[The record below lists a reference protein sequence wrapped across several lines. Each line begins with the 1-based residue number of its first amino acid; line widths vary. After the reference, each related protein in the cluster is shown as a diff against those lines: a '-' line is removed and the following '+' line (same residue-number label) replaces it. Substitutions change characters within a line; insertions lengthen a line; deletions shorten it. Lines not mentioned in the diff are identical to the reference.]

1 MGMGDQNQQ
10 KNQKNPL
17 NYKIVKCKNFEKDG
31 TCKCGSHCT
40 FAHGDADLRSKADNY
55 TNLQP
60 NVNMMDPNMM
70 YNYQM
75 MQQMGM
81 MPPNFDV
88 NQMAMAGNFDPNQM
102 MMNMNPQ
109 MGMDMM
115 MPQGQTQQGNNSEAK

>member
-1 MGMGDQNQQ
+1 M
-10 KNQKNPL
+10 
-17 NYKIVKCKNFEKDG
+17 NYKIVKCKNFEGDG
-31 TCKCGSHCT
+31 TCKYGSHCT

-75 MQQMGM
+75 M
-81 MPPNFDV
+81 PPNFDV
-88 NQMAMAGNFDPNQM
+88 NQMATAGNFDPNQM
-102 MMNMNPQ
+102 MMNMSPQ

>member
-1 MGMGDQNQQ
+1 
-10 KNQKNPL
+10 
-17 NYKIVKCKNFEKDG
+17 
-31 TCKCGSHCT
+31 
-40 FAHGDADLRSKADNY
+40 
-55 TNLQP
+55 
-60 NVNMMDPNMM
+60 MM

-81 MPPNFDV
+81 MPPNLDM

-115 MPQGQTQQGNNSEAK
+115 MPQGQNQQGNNNEAK

>member
-1 MGMGDQNQQ
+1 
-10 KNQKNPL
+10 
-17 NYKIVKCKNFEKDG
+17 
-31 TCKCGSHCT
+31 
-40 FAHGDADLRSKADNY
+40 
-55 TNLQP
+55 
-60 NVNMMDPNMM
+60 MM

-81 MPPNFDV
+81 MPPTFDM

-115 MPQGQTQQGNNSEAK
+115 KPQGQNQQGNNNEAK

>member
-1 MGMGDQNQQ
+1 MTRS
-10 KNQKNPL
+10 L
-17 NYKIVKCKNFEKDG
+17 SAKIFEKDG
-31 TCKCGSHCT
+31 TCKYCSHCT

-55 TNLQP
+55 TNIQP
-60 NVNMMDPNMM
+60 NVNMMEPNMM

-81 MPPNFDV
+81 MPPNFDM

-102 MMNMNPQ
+102 MMNMDPQ

-115 MPQGQTQQGNNSEAK
+115 MPQGQNQQGNNNEAK